1 MLTDLS
7 DLHGKEPLSLVKEN
21 TLTLAVFQVLHHSPY
36 FIGCLSC
43 LTKVCPTSK
52 TCHNHLMGEKR
63 NNNII
68 LYTKNY
74 CTEQKITIMV
84 HARDKKGRLISV

>member
-7 DLHGKEPLSLVKEN
+7 NLHGKEPLSLVEEN
-21 TLTLAVFQVLHHSPY
+21 TLTLAVFQVLHHSPH

-43 LTKVCPTSK
+43 LTKVCSPCE

-68 LYTKNY
+68 LVYTKNY
-74 CTEQKITIMV
+74 CAEQKLTIMV
-84 HARDKKGRLISV
+84 HARDKKEG